1 MSVPVYIQAGYAFR
15 QGARLKQGL
24 DANRIGEEIAA
35 LRDER
40 SIIPAP
46 AVVEAA
52 RPETSAMHDHFEWD
66 DTAAADQWRLD
77 QARYLLRSIVTVYAD
92 TRSEDEI
99 VSQQR
104 VFVARNSDGN
114 DTDQAGEYQMIAVQ
128 TAPDLTPRP
137 RATIERS
144 APPERAPNAVYLA
157 PPPAALLTP
166 ERERALQTLRTWAD
180 AYGTDPYFAGVV
192 AAIRLLG

>member
-15 QGARLKQGL
+15 AGARLKQGL
-24 DANRIGEEIAA
+24 DANKIGEEIAA

-40 SIIPAP
+40 SVIPAP

-52 RPETSAMHDHFEWD
+52 RPEASAMHDHFEWD

-92 TRSEDEI
+92 TRSEEEI

-104 VFVARNSDGN
+104 VFVARYPDGN
-114 DTDQAGEYQMIAVQ
+114 DAEQAGEYQMIAVQ
-128 TAPDLTPRP
+128 TAPALPTPR
-137 RATIERS
+137 RVIERA
-144 APPERAPNAVYLA
+144 APVEPVSNAVFLA

-166 ERERALQTLRTWAD
+166 ERERALHTLRTWAN